1 MREGNLVACAT
12 GGEGSDSITET
23 SIAVESGSHDENS
36 AVRIARGSR
45 DRLSCG
51 GRVIP
56 RDLVIFS
63 VMTGSLWRERIRRIF
78 HCIEYGTGESIK

>member
-1 MREGNLVACAT
+1 MREGNLEACAA

-23 SIAVESGSHDENS
+23 SIAVESGSHDAKS

-51 GRVIP
+51 DKLMP
-56 RDLVIFS
+56 SDFVIFS
-63 VMTGSLWRERIRRIF
+63 VMMGSLLRERIRGIF
-78 HCIEYGTGESIK
+78 HCIKYGTGESIV